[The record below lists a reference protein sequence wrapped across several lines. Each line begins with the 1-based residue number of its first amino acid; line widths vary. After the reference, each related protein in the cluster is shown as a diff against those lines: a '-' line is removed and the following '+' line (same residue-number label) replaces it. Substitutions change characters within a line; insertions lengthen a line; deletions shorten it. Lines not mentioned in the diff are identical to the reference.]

1 MKHETMSVERIHPIH
16 PTPIFE
22 VRDLRKYYP
31 ARQSGLWAPR
41 HGRIHALDGVGLELM
56 PGELLALVGE
66 SGSGKSTL
74 LRMLIGLERP
84 STGRIVFEGREIT
97 RLSEA
102 QLNALRRRIQM
113 VFQDPYE
120 SLNPTMTVGEIVAE
134 PLAVHGLAKDKK
146 TRDAQVERALE
157 DVGLT
162 PADAFIRRRPH
173 ELSGGQR
180 QRVAVAGALV
190 PAPDVLL
197 ADEPVS
203 MLDVSVRAEILSL
216 LDDLRRTREISVLLV
231 THDMS
236 TAAHI
241 ADRVAVMYLGRIVE
255 VGPTQ
260 AVLRAPVH
268 PYTCALLS
276 AVPVPN
282 PRQRRPFTTLP
293 GEPPDPVDLPG
304 GCRFHPRCPV
314 AFDRC
319 RTADPSAVKVG
330 DGHFVA
336 CLRAKAAGI

>member
-1 MKHETMSVERIHPIH
+1 MHPC
-16 PTPIFE
+16 PIFE

-31 ARQSGLWAPR
+31 ARRSGLWPPR
-41 HGRIHALDGVGLELM
+41 HSHVHALDGVSLDLM

-66 SGSGKSTL
+66 SGCGKSTL
-74 LRMLIGLERP
+74 LLTLMGLERP
-84 STGRIVFEGREIT
+84 TAGRIIFEGHDIAG
-97 RLSEA
+97 LNGV

-134 PLAVHGLAKDKK
+134 PLAVHGLARDKK
-146 TRDAQVERALE
+146 ARAAHVERALE

-162 PADAFIRRRPH
+162 PASTFIRRRPH

-190 PAPDVLL
+190 LAPDVLL

-203 MLDVSVRAEILSL
+203 MLDVSVRAGILNL
-216 LDDLRRTREISVLLV
+216 LHSLRRTHNISVLFV
-231 THDMS
+231 THDLS

-255 VGPTQ
+255 AGPTQ
-260 AVLRAPVH
+260 AVLRAPAH
-268 PYTCALLS
+268 PYTSALLS
-276 AVPVPN
+276 AVPVIN
-282 PRQRRPFTTLP
+282 PDQRQPFTILP
-293 GEPPDPVDLPG
+293 GEPPDPVDLPT

-314 AFDRC
+314 AFDLC
-319 RTADPSAVKVG
+319 RSADPSAVEVG
-330 DGHFVA
+330 DGHLAA
-336 CLRAKAAGI
+336 CLRAKPPGI

>member
-1 MKHETMSVERIHPIH
+1 MHPS
-16 PTPIFE
+16 PIFE

-31 ARQSGLWAPR
+31 ARRSGLWPPR
-41 HGRIHALDGVGLELM
+41 HSQIHALDGVSLDLM

-66 SGSGKSTL
+66 SGCGKSTL
-74 LRMLIGLERP
+74 LLTLMGLERP
-84 STGRIVFEGREIT
+84 TAGRIIFEGHDIAG
-97 RLSEA
+97 LNGV
-102 QLNALRRRIQM
+102 QVNALRRRIQM

-134 PLAVHGLAKDKK
+134 PLAVHGLAKDRKA
-146 TRDAQVERALE
+146 RGAQVERTLE

-162 PADAFIRRRPH
+162 PADAFIQRRPH

-190 PAPDVLL
+190 LAPDVLL

-203 MLDVSVRAEILSL
+203 MLDVSVRAGILNL
-216 LDDLRRTREISVLLV
+216 LHSLRRTHNISVLFV
-231 THDMS
+231 THDLS

-255 VGPTQ
+255 AGPTQ

-268 PYTCALLS
+268 PYTSALLS

-282 PRQRRPFTTLP
+282 PRWRRPFTILP
-293 GEPPDPVDLPG
+293 GEPPDSVDLPV

-319 RTADPSAVKVG
+319 RSADPSAVEVG
-330 DGHFVA
+330 DGHLAA